1 MDSHRDIVLNTL
13 DIYASNNT
21 SALFAKAIRLLGYPG
36 SAADRTDID
45 LIVDSADIV
54 NVDMNR
60 IPHSI
65 DGPKLYPH
73 VRSAIA
79 EYKSKPSELEFFIC
93 DVITKFKDISAYVY
107 PASKP
112 GGYDSQIQ
120 AFSLLA
126 SIDHYNPADSVL
138 NEWKK
143 YEAYC
148 NPKLT
153 EEQLQEAVQYRL
165 ELFHKYMSGPIHGRV
180 HSIIEDMKTVAS
192 IIDAALLENGLD
204 KDYFQYQQDAKCIL
218 TYELD
223 AYDISENSGVN
234 PDRIKDKLFVRTFYY
249 DVPPCGLLIP
259 ELRDQI
265 AEYRNTGVWNMTRK
279 SYIKVIAAPDDVR
292 KANLS
297 DYLTRYHRYV
307 YTLNEEGSI
316 RELFVVF
323 YGLFEQWQELR
334 FFEDNNTFAPHPCRE
349 IVKLFHQQLV
359 HHIAMAYFV
368 YLVTDEDAWYDIYT
382 LYPGLK
388 HKEIEDYLCE
398 ENHFMS
404 HEDFTKHEKE
414 NPSRG
419 ERYEPFPGYYSK
431 IEQQQQK
438 KSVQS
443 PVLSKPKLGEKEYE
457 KLPLSFE
464 GEKNESTGL
473 DVTEFCGVWEID
485 RLFLLDLEE
494 TPSYSDKDFYA
505 DYETFSAK
513 CKEVAE
519 SDISVKKKEIW
530 IVRILNVLTT
540 SFCFFS
546 STEKNNLVKYVI
558 SYAAQLDAAFLK
570 TPEQICVKRIAQEL
584 GDPIIFKEMPSDAT
598 IVDEQFRQE
607 FNLDPRPWEETAM
620 FEELGTALVF
630 HQRRMCRDCKEKNCQ
645 FRFGLKKYYADVDY
659 GFGNPTLD
667 AGDVT
672 TVETEPNSSEVLSSN
687 SGPVDYI
694 KDCHTKICSDD
705 IIVFLNCVAL
715 YLTTSPSWAPDY
727 SIDEELEDFIKEH
740 LSPPWQTYYNNTEG
754 LEAQLTERIKA
765 LKDDE
770 LELSNFIDGFLSP
783 FYDVAYTLRP
793 YAEKHADYQRLIAFR
808 CVSEF
813 FNCTLDEY
821 KSIIAEAAE
830 AVNPV
835 PGESEKECF
844 RRMLKEL
851 LDRAPVRVGDAKD
864 PALGGIHGLYV
875 SLAYVEE
882 ALESALL
889 KAGIKNDYIFYED
902 EVGLD
907 LGRGLSYMSL
917 CNVSKLSPH
926 VLYSRVKKYGHR
938 TDLECRGTEDTLDYL
953 ERIIDSVKDSNA
965 KDGNAAEIVQLKTQH
980 INSSKQSN
988 DGESDEGSIIFP
1000 PEQVG
1005 NIILSEFMMTYLSN
1019 AGSYFKNGR
1028 WRDNNKFEYAVFL
1041 KAFYKVLHGK
1051 DGEFNVRWSTLP
1063 IFPLQD
1069 GTIMTPRNLTDALRP
1084 YDKKLHGGLLMKF
1097 VNALKSSTTLG

>member
-165 ELFHKYMSGPIHGRV
+165 ELFHKYMGGPVHGRV

-192 IIDAALLENGLD
+192 LIDAALLENGLD
-204 KDYFQYQQDAKCIL
+204 KDYFSYQQDAKCIL

-223 AYDISENSGVN
+223 TYDISENSGVN

-505 DYETFSAK
+505 DYETFSVK

-558 SYAAQLDAAFLK
+558 SYAAQLDAAFMK

-584 GDPIIFKEMPSDAT
+584 GDPIIFREMPPDET
-598 IVDEQFRQE
+598 IMDEQFRQE
-607 FNLDPRPWEETAM
+607 FYLDSRPWEETAM

-630 HQRRMCRDCKEKNCQ
+630 HQRRMCRDCSITNCP
-645 FRFGLKKYYADVDY
+645 FRFGTKRYYADVDY
-659 GFGNPTLD
+659 SFGNPNYIVPHSEPMEGFESDDTADEQDQPVESYIDDCIRYFTDPEITHFLD
-667 AGDVT
+667 AVCLSLSIPPKWVDKEMSIEEKKVFIEKYIAPRKSYYYRDSHLLASELTDAFRSLKDDPIELSIYIGGFLSQFYELSIALHPVGMA
-672 TVETEPNSSEVLSSN
+672 ETDYLRGILFTCASGLVKCPFIEFPRILSESFEAIIPRHEYEDKESHLDLIKEVLKRAPGNGDIPKDRIFAAIHEIKTSLNLVEAALEAALLTAGIKQDYIYFEEEAGVNLGRWISAAELYIVTQRSPQFFVSRIKQLEHRTRLGIRAN
-687 SGPVDYI
+687 EDMYDYI
-694 KDCHTKICSDD
+694 KRVFSEKDEMEPQEQEIGSSNNVSHVEEEMHPEQDSKARNDEPSDFVENKPSD
-705 IIVFLNCVAL
+705 FIIPDDMQVLLDKAKHYFPEGRWWNNDRRQYAIFMKAL
-715 YLTTSPSWAPDY
+715 YCKVYD
-727 SIDEELEDFIKEH
+727 KE
-740 LSPPWQTYYNNTEG
+740 WTN
-754 LEAQLTERIKA
+754 
-765 LKDDE
+765 
-770 LELSNFIDGFLSP
+770 
-783 FYDVAYTLRP
+783 
-793 YAEKHADYQRLIAFR
+793 
-808 CVSEF
+808 
-813 FNCTLDEY
+813 
-821 KSIIAEAAE
+821 
-830 AVNPV
+830 
-835 PGESEKECF
+835 
-844 RRMLKEL
+844 
-851 LDRAPVRVGDAKD
+851 
-864 PALGGIHGLYV
+864 
-875 SLAYVEE
+875 
-882 ALESALL
+882 
-889 KAGIKNDYIFYED
+889 
-902 EVGLD
+902 
-907 LGRGLSYMSL
+907 
-917 CNVSKLSPH
+917 
-926 VLYSRVKKYGHR
+926 
-938 TDLECRGTEDTLDYL
+938 
-953 ERIIDSVKDSNA
+953 
-965 KDGNAAEIVQLKTQH
+965 
-980 INSSKQSN
+980 
-988 DGESDEGSIIFP
+988 
-1000 PEQVG
+1000 
-1005 NIILSEFMMTYLSN
+1005 
-1019 AGSYFKNGR
+1019 
-1028 WRDNNKFEYAVFL
+1028 
-1041 KAFYKVLHGK
+1041 
-1051 DGEFNVRWSTLP
+1051 NVRWVDLP
-1063 IFPLQD
+1063 NFPLKD
-1069 GTIMTPRNLTDALRP
+1069 GTTLTVVQIKTAIRN
-1084 YDKKLHGGLLMKF
+1084 YNDKKDGKF
-1097 VNALKSSTTLG
+1097 RLTFENLFKKN

>member
-13 DIYASNNT
+13 DVYASNNT

-204 KDYFQYQQDAKCIL
+204 KDFFQYQQDAKCIL

-223 AYDISENSGVN
+223 VYDISENSGVN
-234 PDRIKDKLFVRTFYY
+234 PDRIKDKLFIRSFYY
-249 DVPPCGLLIP
+249 GVPPCGLLIP
-259 ELRDQI
+259 ELRNQI

-279 SYIKVIAAPDDVR
+279 SYVKVIAAPDDVR
-292 KANLS
+292 KGNLS

-558 SYAAQLDAAFLK
+558 SYAAQLDAAFMK

-584 GDPIIFKEMPSDAT
+584 GDPIIFREMPPDET
-598 IVDEQFRQE
+598 IMDEQFRQE
-607 FNLDPRPWEETAM
+607 FYLDSRPWEETAM

-630 HQRRMCRDCKEKNCQ
+630 HQRRMCRDCSITNCP
-645 FRFGLKKYYADVDY
+645 FRFGTKRYYADVDY
-659 GFGNPTLD
+659 SFGNPNYIAPHSEPMEGFESDDTADEQDQPVESYIDDCIRYFTDPAITHFLD
-667 AGDVT
+667 AVALSVGITPKWQGPDI
-672 TVETEPNSSEVLSSN
+672 PNNKRKEFIKNNITPRTSYLYHNFRELEAELNEKIKLLKNDEDELSSF
-687 SGPVDYI
+687 I
-694 KDCHTKICSDD
+694 
-705 IIVFLNCVAL
+705 
-715 YLTTSPSWAPDY
+715 
-727 SIDEELEDFIKEH
+727 EE
-740 LSPPWQTYYNNTEG
+740 
-754 LEAQLTERIKA
+754 
-765 LKDDE
+765 
-770 LELSNFIDGFLSP
+770 FLSP
-783 FYDVAYTLRP
+783 FYELANILNPTGYSHTDR
-793 YAEKHADYQRLIAFR
+793 KQ
-808 CVSEF
+808 
-813 FNCTLDEY
+813 
-821 KSIIAEAAE
+821 SIIFLCAPGLVNTSFDDFKTVLADSIEALISSS
-830 AVNPV
+830 VNP
-835 PGESEKECF
+835 EKDLSF
-844 RRMLKEL
+844 EL
-851 LDRAPVRVGDAKD
+851 VREILTRAPEGDRVPDDRIFEA
-864 PALGGIHGLYV
+864 IHEIEL
-875 SLAYVEE
+875 SLTMVEA

-889 KAGIKNDYIFYED
+889 RSGIKKDYIYYEEAAGI
-902 EVGLD
+902 D
-907 LGRGLSYMSL
+907 LGRHLRDVEIMLISELTLKSI
-917 CNVSKLSPH
+917 S
-926 VLYSRVKKYGHR
+926 SRIKKYGHR
-938 TDLECRGTEDTLDYL
+938 TFTDLQPGEDVYDYMKRLQNDVSYLYRNERGLKENSAEKDEKLLKKKKTQLLGLLEQACTVFGPEYFKPISEGIWSWEFQKTGTLFAYIGRKLADLCEVEDVPWTEMKKIVKIQRDSNYLKGKCSVMKKEKKYPKGSEIVDTL
-953 ERIIDSVKDSNA
+953 IA
-965 KDGNAAEIVQLKTQH
+965 
-980 INSSKQSN
+980 
-988 DGESDEGSIIFP
+988 SISI
-1000 PEQVG
+1000 E
-1005 NIILSEFMMTYLSN
+1005 
-1019 AGSYFKNGR
+1019 
-1028 WRDNNKFEYAVFL
+1028 
-1041 KAFYKVLHGK
+1041 
-1051 DGEFNVRWSTLP
+1051 
-1063 IFPLQD
+1063 
-1069 GTIMTPRNLTDALRP
+1069 
-1084 YDKKLHGGLLMKF
+1084 
-1097 VNALKSSTTLG
+1097 

>member
-1 MDSHRDIVLNTL
+1 MDSHRDIVLNSL
-13 DIYASNNT
+13 DVYASNNT

-73 VRSAIA
+73 LRSAIA
-79 EYKSKPSELEFFIC
+79 EYKNKPSELEFFIC
-93 DVITKFKDISAYVY
+93 DVITKFRDISAYVY

-165 ELFHKYMSGPIHGRV
+165 ELFHKYIGGPIHGRV

-192 IIDAALLENGLD
+192 LIDAALLENGLD
-204 KDYFQYQQDAKCIL
+204 KDYFSYQQDAKCIL

-223 AYDISENSGVN
+223 TYDISENSGVN
-234 PDRIKDKLFVRTFYY
+234 PDRIKDKFFIRTFYY

-292 KANLS
+292 KANFA

-349 IVKLFHQQLV
+349 IVQLFHQQLV

-388 HKEIEDYLCE
+388 HKEIEDYLCD

-431 IEQQQQK
+431 IEKQQQK

-494 TPSYSDKDFYA
+494 TPKYSDKDFYA

-513 CKEVAE
+513 CKAVAE
-519 SDISVKKKEIW
+519 GDISVKKKEIW

-540 SFCFFS
+540 SFSFFS
-546 STEKNNLVKYVI
+546 LTEKNHLVKYVI
-558 SYAAQLDAAFLK
+558 TYAAQLDAAFMK

-584 GDPIIFKEMPSDAT
+584 GDPIIFKEMPPDET
-598 IVDEQFRQE
+598 IMDEQFRQE
-607 FNLDPRPWEETAM
+607 FYLDPRPWEETAM

-630 HQRRMCRDCKEKNCQ
+630 HQRRMCRDCSITNCP
-645 FRFGLKKYYADVDY
+645 FRFGTKRYYADVDY
-659 GFGNPTLD
+659 SFGNPNYLAPHSEPMEGFESDDAADEQDQPVESYIDDCIRYFTDPEITHFLD
-667 AGDVT
+667 AVALSVGITPKWQSPDI
-672 TVETEPNSSEVLSSN
+672 PNNKRKEF
-687 SGPVDYI
+687 I
-694 KDCHTKICSDD
+694 KDNITPRASY
-705 IIVFLNCVAL
+705 L
-715 YLTTSPSWAPDY
+715 YQN
-727 SIDEELEDFIKEH
+727 IGK
-740 LSPPWQTYYNNTEG
+740 
-754 LEAQLTERIKA
+754 LEAELNERIKL
-765 LKDDE
+765 LKNDEDE
-770 LELSNFIDGFLSP
+770 LSSFIEEFLSP
-783 FYDVAYTLRP
+783 FYELANILHPTGNSHTDR
-793 YAEKHADYQRLIAFR
+793 KQ
-808 CVSEF
+808 
-813 FNCTLDEY
+813 
-821 KSIIAEAAE
+821 SIIFLCAHGMVNTSFEDFKRALSDSIEALINSN
-830 AVNPV
+830 VNP
-835 PGESEKECF
+835 GKDLSF
-844 RRMLKEL
+844 EL
-851 LDRAPVRVGDAKD
+851 VREVLTRAPKGDCIPD
-864 PALGGIHGLYV
+864 DRIFESIHEIEL
-875 SLAYVEE
+875 SLTMVEA

-889 KAGIKNDYIFYED
+889 RSGIKKDYIYYEEAAGIN
-902 EVGLD
+902 
-907 LGRGLSYMSL
+907 LGRDLRDVEIMLISELTLKSI
-917 CNVSKLSPH
+917 S
-926 VLYSRVKKYGHR
+926 SRIKKYGHR
-938 TDLECRGTEDTLDYL
+938 IFTDLQPDEDVYDYMKRLHNDDVVSHRIERGQKDYSAEIDDKLLQKKKTQLLAILEQACTVFGSEYFKPITEGIWSWEFQKTGTLFAYIGRRLADLCELEDVPWSEMKRIVKIQRDSNYLKGKCSKMKKEKKYPKGSEIVDTL
-953 ERIIDSVKDSNA
+953 IA
-965 KDGNAAEIVQLKTQH
+965 
-980 INSSKQSN
+980 
-988 DGESDEGSIIFP
+988 SISI
-1000 PEQVG
+1000 E
-1005 NIILSEFMMTYLSN
+1005 
-1019 AGSYFKNGR
+1019 
-1028 WRDNNKFEYAVFL
+1028 
-1041 KAFYKVLHGK
+1041 
-1051 DGEFNVRWSTLP
+1051 
-1063 IFPLQD
+1063 
-1069 GTIMTPRNLTDALRP
+1069 
-1084 YDKKLHGGLLMKF
+1084 
-1097 VNALKSSTTLG
+1097 